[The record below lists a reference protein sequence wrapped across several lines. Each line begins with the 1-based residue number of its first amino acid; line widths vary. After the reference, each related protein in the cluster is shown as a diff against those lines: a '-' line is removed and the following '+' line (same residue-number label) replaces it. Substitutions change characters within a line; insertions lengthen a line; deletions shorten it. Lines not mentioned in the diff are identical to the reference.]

1 MNLVQKKE
9 LLLDRAFD
17 QDQRI
22 NTREEVLKSIEVKG
36 KVDECQKP
44 DSKHVSSYY
53 WCQIF
58 DKQ

>member
-1 MNLVQKKE
+1 MVRLLGVNLYSQ
-9 LLLDRAFD
+9 L
-17 QDQRI
+17 RI
-22 NTREEVLKSIEVKG
+22 NIKEEVLKSIEVKG